1 MPRYLNVDTITFTD
15 INGRS
20 YPVKDI
26 RPISTQVLNF
36 TTALKKGDLLD
47 EIATRPEVFGDFA
60 ENQAWRI
67 FDSNVVEL
75 TQVDFDLSQLKR
87 LKIPIR

>member
-1 MPRYLNVDTITFTD
+1 MPRYLDVDTITFTD
-15 INGRS
+15 IHGNS

-36 TTALKKGDLLD
+36 TIPVKDGDLLD

-67 FDSNVVEL
+67 FDLNIAEL
-75 TQVDFDLSQLKR
+75 AEANFDLSKLKR

>member
-1 MPRYLNVDTITFTD
+1 MPRYNSVDTITFTD
-15 INGRS
+15 INGKS

-26 RPISTQVLNF
+26 RSISNQVLNF
-36 TTALKKGDLLD
+36 SIPVKEGDLLD
-47 EIATRPEVFGDFA
+47 EIATRQEIFGDFA

-67 FDSNVVEL
+67 FDLNVAEL
-75 TQVDFDLSQLKR
+75 AQVNFDLSKLKR